1 MNDRS
6 SFAFQRPRPTQRR
19 ARRGSFALPILLLGA
34 FAASVLT
41 AGCAGI
47 GSDPLVAA
55 SVYGHP
61 ISFAAYGR
69 IVAISELANS
79 QPSASGQN
87 PPVSW
92 QTPDGRPNLASL
104 QQSALDSLVSIV
116 LVHQQVLTQHI
127 SVSAKDVT
135 TRIKQF
141 ASNEDQNL
149 SQSPGDPSL
158 RQLDDGAHE
167 ALRQHLGNRD
177 LFDLLAGR
185 PSVADMIAIVLRNQV
200 EQQALVAH
208 GKVPT
213 VHIRVIETATLKN
226 AQQLEQQVRHG
237 ADFGQFARQDSLD
250 QATASNGGEVG
261 TFHIGELS
269 IFNKNFDKQI
279 FDPTVRHTQKVEYA
293 IFPYNGKYEL
303 FEITQRSAAP
313 IAEIKDSQVQA
324 NDYNA
329 WFDLVVKPTANVQ
342 EYAAIDATATPAPNP
357 QGP

>member
-6 SFAFQRPRPTQRR
+6 PCSFWRPRPTHRR

-69 IVAISELANS
+69 IVAISEAVNS
-79 QPSASGQN
+79 QPSATGQN

-104 QQSALDSLVSIV
+104 QQQALESLVGIA
-116 LVHQQVLTQHI
+116 LVHEQVLAQHI
-127 SVSAKDVT
+127 AVSAKDVT

-141 ASNEDQNL
+141 ADSEDQNL

-185 PSVADMIAIVLRNQV
+185 PSVADMIAIVLRAQV
-200 EQQALVAH
+200 EQQALAAH

-237 ADFGQFARQDSLD
+237 ADFGKLARQDSLD

-261 TFHIGELS
+261 TFHVGELG
-269 IFNKNFDKQI
+269 IFNKNFDTQI
-279 FDPTVRHTQKVEYA
+279 FGPHAGRTQKVEYA

-303 FEITQRSAAP
+303 FEITQRSLAR
-313 IAEIKDSQVQA
+313 ISDIKDTQVQSTVY
-324 NDYNA
+324 DA
-329 WFDLVVKPTANVQ
+329 WMAVVVRPAANVQ
-342 EYAAIDATATPAPNP
+342 EYTAIDATATPAP